1 MSFLNT
7 DTSRAALVGSQRK
20 GEERVKKIKLPVGEN
35 KERSKGHL
43 RLNILSRISMNI
55 HMIFCTVAVDQDKVW
70 IRGAKGK
77 GESLCF

>member
-1 MSFLNT
+1 M
-7 DTSRAALVGSQRK
+7 AANEK

-55 HMIFCTVAVDQDKVW
+55 HMIFCTVAVDQYKLW
-70 IRGAKGK
+70 IRGTKGK
-77 GESLCF
+77 MESLC

>member
-1 MSFLNT
+1 M
-7 DTSRAALVGSQRK
+7 AANEK

-55 HMIFCTVAVDQDKVW
+55 HMIFCTVAVDQYKLW
-70 IRGAKGK
+70 IRGTKGK
-77 GESLCF
+77 RESLC